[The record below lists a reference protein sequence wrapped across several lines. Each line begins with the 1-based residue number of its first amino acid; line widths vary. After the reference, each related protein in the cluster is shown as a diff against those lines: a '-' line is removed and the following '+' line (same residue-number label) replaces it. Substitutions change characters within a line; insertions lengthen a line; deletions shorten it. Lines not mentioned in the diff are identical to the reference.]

1 MNEIG
6 FVRGRFSSSDE
17 KRIRKVL
24 KTLTILVRTPESE
37 GRRLFA
43 IDNSKL
49 DIYQTNLL
57 NYPSIVF
64 VGEEVRGLKVCTI
77 WRAIVERNGRWAG
90 DPCITVK
97 DIFNGFTLE
106 QLSRPNTFVEPDGPG
121 HIDIEHHPDF
131 GPIWR
136 PLMVLYEKE

>member
-17 KRIRKVL
+17 KRIHEVL

-43 IDNSKL
+43 LDNSKL
-49 DIYQTNLL
+49 DIYLTDLMSR
-57 NYPSIVF
+57 PSVF
-64 VGEEVRGLKVCTI
+64 LVGEEIRGLRVRAI

-90 DPCITVK
+90 DPRITVK
-97 DIFNGFTLE
+97 DIFNGFTFE
-106 QLSRPNTFVEPDGPG
+106 QLSRPNTFVEADGPG

-131 GPIWR
+131 GPVWR